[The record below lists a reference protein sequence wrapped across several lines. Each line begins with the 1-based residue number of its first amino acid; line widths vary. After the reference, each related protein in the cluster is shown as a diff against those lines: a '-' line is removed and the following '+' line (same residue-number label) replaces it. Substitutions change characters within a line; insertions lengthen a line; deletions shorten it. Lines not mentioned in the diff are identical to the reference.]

1 MNRVSTASTATPQH
15 TAQPAASAHVNAV
28 QVRVAESV
36 TGTSLTADQVCD
48 LPMGELL
55 AWTGAE
61 IGLSLDFS
69 DPVYDGVVTTPM
81 FGYLVSRKSGATLHI
96 RKDATKDAHD
106 IYVRY
111 LLTQHLGLSTHLF
124 PDVLQHT
131 VFVGPNL
138 DEAQS

>member
-1 MNRVSTASTATPQH
+1 METTVQLANGG
-15 TAQPAASAHVNAV
+15 V
-28 QVRVAESV
+28 QVPTVRAANQ
-36 TGTSLTADQVCD
+36 LTAAQVCD

-55 AWTGAE
+55 ARTGAA

-81 FGYLVSRKSGATLHI
+81 FGYLVSRKAGATLHI
-96 RKDATKDAHD
+96 RSDATEDAHD

-111 LLTQHLGLSTHLF
+111 LLTQYLGLSTHLF

-138 DEAQS
+138 DEAQA